1 MASNSSA
8 FSDFARQN
16 SPITLTIVAH
26 HTSRIKEV
34 AAMDGARV
42 IWLDPYSP
50 DLSLIELMHSK
61 IKSEM

>member
-1 MASNSSA
+1 MLGPNVTADEILVLDN
-8 FSDFARQN
+8 
-16 SPITLTIVAH
+16 LGAH